1 MDRRRIGG
9 VGLRRGFAA
18 WGLGRLRSSTKWV
31 DDVELRWA
39 GDVEDRVGPV
49 AVRQRGESFRERG

>member
-1 MDRRRIGG
+1 MDRQRIEG
-9 VGLRRGFAA
+9 VGLRRGSAA

-39 GDVEDRVGPV
+39 DDVEDRVGPV
-49 AVRQRGESFRERG
+49 AVRQRGESLRERV